1 MKENV
6 LVLFLPSFHSDLP
19 PLMQSFRKHASV
31 WYPGPLTQVSPLPED
46 LDQQPAL
53 TLVNICVHS
62 NFSFPVPRDYALGN
76 EPINKQIMSAQG
88 CYVNRIIIVIDSA
101 SSYRIF

>member
-19 PLMQSFRKHASV
+19 PLMQSFTKYASV
-31 WYPGPLTQVSPLPED
+31 WYPGPLTQVSPFPED

-53 TLVNICVHS
+53 TLVNIYVHS
-62 NFSFPVPRDYALGN
+62 NFRFPVPRDYALGN
-76 EPINKQIMSAQG
+76 EPINKQIMSVQG
-88 CYVNRIIIVIDSA
+88 
-101 SSYRIF
+101 